1 MRSMSNNPSV
11 LMYEEFIVT
20 SSMYMPTEEGAL
32 PKNSF
37 VPTPRITM
45 CWLREFCTTTL
56 RFGAM

>member
-32 PKNSF
+32 PKNSL

-45 CWLREFCTTTL
+45 C
-56 RFGAM
+56 